1 MVGWRGSGRGTGVD
15 RIRHA
20 LRARGIDA
28 ETINQRW
35 PETNFYEESQQPQP
49 EDLTPDEDLMTPDE
63 DKDVDLTPDED
74 KDEDLTPDEDKDE
87 DLTPDED
94 KDVDLTPD
102 EDKDV
107 DLTPDEDKDVDL
119 APDEKVDDED
129 DPKDDGPKKPVVQD
143 QPVQEYDIGENVL
156 ALWEGRSWFLAH
168 VTEWINGRY
177 NVYFMDGNTKINMSP
192 SSIKPYKSVNP
203 PPRRGE
209 MINKIFQFGEDE
221 EYAGQWKVRRIEGN
235 GFVCTRLT
243 GGDGITK
250 NMETFDIGR
259 VIREYQGIQQTAR
272 ELGPCVEHVIQGSR
286 RRSRRL
292 RR

>member
-1 MVGWRGSGRGTGVD
+1 MDDNYSTPVD
-15 RIRHA
+15 
-20 LRARGIDA
+20 D
-28 ETINQRW
+28 ND
-35 PETNFYEESQQPQP
+35 S
-49 EDLTPDEDLMTPDE
+49 TPVKDMDMTP
-63 DKDVDLTPDED
+63 
-74 KDEDLTPDEDKDE
+74 
-87 DLTPDED
+87 
-94 KDVDLTPD
+94 
-102 EDKDV
+102 
-107 DLTPDEDKDVDL
+107 
-119 APDEKVDDED
+119 DED
-129 DPKDDGPKKPVVQD
+129 DPKDDVGPKKPVQD

-243 GGDGITK
+243 GGDGTTK
-250 NMETFDIGR
+250 NIETFDIGR

-272 ELGPCVEHVIQGSR
+272 ELGPCTEHVVQGSR